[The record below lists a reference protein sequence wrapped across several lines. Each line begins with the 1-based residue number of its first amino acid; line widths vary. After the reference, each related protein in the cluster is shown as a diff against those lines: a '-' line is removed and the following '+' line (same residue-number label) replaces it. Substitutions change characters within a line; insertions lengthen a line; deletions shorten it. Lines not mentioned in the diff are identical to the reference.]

1 MTEPAPIPNARPFDL
16 VEETINDLYGEAKN
30 WLDGEP
36 ITSQAQADA
45 VQTLLRRIQEAHKK
59 ADAERVKE
67 NKPFDDGKKEVQDR
81 YAPLIS
87 DTKAVKGKT
96 VLATDYCKRALA
108 PWLKKLADQQAE
120 EARAARE
127 AAEAAAAAAQ
137 EAIRQAN
144 ETGNLTA
151 REEAEQV
158 VKNAKTAEQGA
169 RAAERARPQATGYG
183 RAATLRT
190 SYRPVLTNL
199 RAACR
204 HFFATDP
211 DAFKAIVQKLAEEQV
226 AAGRRGDQIP
236 GFTVEVVESVV

>member
-16 VEETINDLYGEAKN
+16 FKQEIEDLYGEAKN

-36 ITSQAQADA
+36 IATQAQADA
-45 VQTLLRRIQEAHKK
+45 VQTLMRRIQQVAKDT
-59 ADAERVKE
+59 DAERVKE
-67 NKPFDDGKKEVQDR
+67 NKPFDDGKKEVQER

-96 VLATDYCKRALA
+96 VLATDFCKKALA
-108 PWLKKLADQQAE
+108 PWLKKLADQQEAE
-120 EARAARE
+120 AKAARE
-127 AAEAAAAAAQ
+127 TAAKAAAEAA

-144 ETGNLTA
+144 ESGNLSA

-158 VKNAKTAEQGA
+158 VDKAK
-169 RAAERARPQATGYG
+169 AAEIMAKAAEKARPQATGYG

-190 SYRPVLTNL
+190 TYKPVLTDV

-204 HFFATDP
+204 HFFAENP
-211 DAFKAIVQKLAEEQV
+211 EAFNAVVQKMAEDQV
-226 AAGRRGDQIP
+226 AAGRREIP
-236 GFTVEVVESVV
+236 GFDIVTEQTVV

>member
-1 MTEPAPIPNARPFDL
+1 MTDPAPIPNARPFDL
-16 VEETINDLYGEAKN
+16 FADHISGLYDEAKN
-30 WLDGEP
+30 FCDGEP
-36 ITSQAQADA
+36 IATQEQADA
-45 VQTLLRRIQEAHKK
+45 VQTLLRQIQEAHKG

-67 NKPFDDGKKEVQDR
+67 NKPFDDGKAEVQAR

-96 VLATDYCKRALA
+96 VLATDFCKRALQ
-108 PWLKKLADQQAE
+108 PWLKKLADQQEA

-127 AAEAAAAAAQ
+127 AAAAAAVKAA

-158 VKNAKTAEQGA
+158 VKTAKYAEQDA
-169 RAAERARPQATGYG
+169 KAAEKARPQASGYG

-190 SYRPVLTNL
+190 SYKPVLTDV

-204 HFFATDP
+204 HFFTIDP
-211 DAFKAIVQKLAEEQV
+211 DAFNAVVQKLAEDQV

-236 GFTVEVVESVV
+236 GFVVVEEQSVV

>member
-1 MTEPAPIPNARPFDL
+1 MTDPAPIPNARPFDL
-16 VEETINDLYGEAKN
+16 CEEKINDLYGEAKN

-36 ITSQAQADA
+36 IASQEQAEA
-45 VQTLLRRIQEAHKK
+45 VQTLLRQIQEAHKQ

-67 NKPFDDGKKEVQDR
+67 NKPFDDGKAEVQAR

-137 EAIRQAN
+137 EAIRKAN
-144 ETGNLTA
+144 EAGNLTA

-158 VKNAKTAEQGA
+158 VKDAKAAEQDA
-169 RAAERARPQATGYG
+169 KAAEKARPQATGYG

-190 SYRPVLTNL
+190 SYKPVLTNL
-199 RAACR
+199 TAACR
-204 HFFATDP
+204 HFFVTDP
-211 DAFKAIVQKLAEEQV
+211 DAFKAVVQKLAEEQV

-236 GFTVEVVESVV
+236 GFTVKETQSVV

>member
-36 ITSQAQADA
+36 IASQAQADA
-45 VQTLLRRIQEAHKK
+45 VQTLLRQIQEAHKK

-67 NKPFDDGKKEVQDR
+67 NKPFDDGKAEVQAR

-87 DTKAVKGKT
+87 DTKAMKGKT
-96 VLATDYCKRALA
+96 VLASDYCKRALA
-108 PWLKKLADQQAE
+108 PWLKKLADQQEA

-127 AAEAAAAAAQ
+127 AAEAAAAKAQ
-137 EAIRQAN
+137 EAIRKAN
-144 ETGNLTA
+144 ESGNLSE

-158 VKNAKTAEQGA
+158 VKTAKHAEQDA
-169 RAAERARPQATGYG
+169 KAAGKARPQASGYG

-190 SYRPVLTNL
+190 SYRPVLTDL

-204 HFFATDP
+204 HFFTTDP

-236 GFTVEVVESVV
+236 GFTVEETQSVV